1 MTAKPCKVLGFR
13 TPTTHDSLT
22 KAGYWEK
29 KIGLYTEP
37 IVDHHQV
44 DALIAQAVDFMRDR
58 GAEIVEIEK
67 IVPGNVGRNS
77 FQVMLFEFKDGLNKY
92 FESLGPGAPVKNL
105 EQLIDLTFSDS
116 IEMQYFDHKLLKMAQ
131 EKGDLNSPDYLKSLS
146 IVLEGARENGL
157 DSVMDEH
164 DLDAIIAPTGGPAW
178 KTDLVNGDNFGV
190 SSSGPAAWAGY
201 PNITVPMGFIDGLPV
216 GISFFGR
223 AWSEPVLLGIAY
235 DYEQGTMHRKA
246 PVIR

>member
-1 MTAKPCKVLGFR
+1 M
-13 TPTTHDSLT
+13 
-22 KAGYWEK
+22 
-29 KIGLYTEP
+29 
-37 IVDHHQV
+37 
-44 DALIAQAVDFMRDR
+44 AQAVDFMKDR

-67 IVPGNVGRNS
+67 IVSGNVGRNS

-92 FESLGPGAPVKNL
+92 FESLGPVAPVKNV

-131 EKGDLNSPDYLKSLS
+131 EKGDLNSPEYLKSLN
-146 IVLEGARENGL
+146 IVLEGALENGL
-157 DSVMDEH
+157 DSVMNEH

-190 SSSGPAAWAGY
+190 GSSGPAAWAGY
-201 PNITVPMGFIDGLPV
+201 PNISVPMGFIDGLPV

-223 AWSEPVLLGIAY
+223 AWSEPMLLEIAY